1 MKIARIINNN
11 IEISNVYELYPNV
24 SFPDV
29 GIPDEFLQQNNLYK
43 VIDFLSH
50 DEQTQNYILLEHPV
64 IKDNV
69 VYTVEV
75 TQKSVEEIRD
85 YKLTK
90 IRAYRNQ
97 LLNASDIEVTIDKWE
112 SYSQELKDSWKT
124 YRQSLRDI
132 PQTTIDLD
140 NINWPTHPIFSQM
153 RLI

>member
-1 MKIARIINNN
+1 MKIARIINND
-11 IEISNVYELYPNV
+11 IEISNIYELYPNV

-90 IRAYRNQ
+90 VRACRNQ

-112 SYSQELKDSWKT
+112 GYSQELKDSWKT
-124 YRQSLRDI
+124 YRQTLRDL
-132 PQTTIDLD
+132 PQNIQDFD
-140 NINWPTHPIFSQM
+140 NITWPIRPGISSN
-153 RLI
+153 R